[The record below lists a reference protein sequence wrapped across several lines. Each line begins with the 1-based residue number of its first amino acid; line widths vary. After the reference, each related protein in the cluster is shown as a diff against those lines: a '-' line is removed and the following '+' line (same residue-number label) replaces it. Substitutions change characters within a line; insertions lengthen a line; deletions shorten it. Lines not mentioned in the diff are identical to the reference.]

1 MKSIMFI
8 APPAAGKG
16 TQADL
21 VIEKYNIP
29 HISTGDILRNI
40 SKEDSELGSYVAE
53 TLSSGGLVKDEITYK
68 LIEDRLGKD
77 DCKKGFVIDGFPR
90 TLEQAIEY
98 DSILKKLN
106 YSIGKVFLIDIDK
119 NILEKRVTGRR
130 ICENCKAIYN
140 INSEESKPQVESVCD
155 ECGGKLY
162 QRNDDNVEAFN
173 NRYELYVTKTEPII
187 NYYNKKGVLYRIDG
201 NKTIDEV
208 FKQIDYIISEDVS
221 L

>member
-140 INSEESKPQVESVCD
+140 INSEESKPQVESICD

-162 QRNDDNVEAFN
+162 QRNDDNVESFQ
-173 NRYELYVTKTEPII
+173 NRYKVYEEKTAPLLD
-187 NYYNKKGVLYRIDG
+187 YYKQNGVLYVINGVGSVQEVFERIDKVLKG
-201 NKTIDEV
+201 R
-208 FKQIDYIISEDVS
+208 
-221 L
+221 